1 MISSMSLIFV
11 CLLPYFINFLSIIK
25 IECNKFFGNKFLF
38 PNKKTNVIPNPAI
51 FLGQPVHSITKKKT
65 RKLSWPVAQ
74 SPGHERVNLFIVFN
88 LFDVF
93 HRLGWRTVRNL
104 IFNFCSSIIAA
115 WF

>member
-65 RKLSWPVAQ
+65 ESFHGLPR
-74 SPGHERVNLFIVFN
+74 SPLVMRG
-88 LFDVF
+88 
-93 HRLGWRTVRNL
+93 L
-104 IFNFCSSIIAA
+104 IYLLYLIYLMYFTDWAGGLLETSSSISVRAL
-115 WF
+115 